1 MSAVRPEDPRD
12 GQRGRRPIT
21 LSTRARLIRQ
31 PGRPNAART
40 GPWAPHSP
48 ARSSEC
54 SPNRTLGAPFA
65 SPVIRMQPEPDP
77 GRLIR
82 QPGHPNEVRQSQE
95 VCRSPTYATHGDPTQ
110 PITSQHPT
118 YATHGDQTRRAASV
132 ATSGDEPRQWRPA
145 GRSAAD
151 GVENKVSRPGPAG
164 AFAPAAS
171 AAESAESAAGS
182 AATRAREP
190 SIRLGDSAR
199 SDQRPAT
206 SDQHQKAPANGNKK
220 RSSPVS
226 PRRLGPTDS
235 CRLAPQSSRSASSAG
250 PSPRTG
256 PASPLAERELDRT
269 KSLLGPIP
277 RTGTSRKPSAPSPN
291 GPNVLGRYEPGR
303 PEPTQRSP
311 TPARTRGS
319 CFVDPAALQFRD
331 RALRELFGPYRPRRR
346 KL

>member
-1 MSAVRPEDPRD
+1 VSAVRPEDPRD
-12 GQRGRRPIT
+12 GQWGRRPVT
-21 LSTRARLIRQ
+21 PLDPRTPHSPTRSS
-31 PGRPNAART
+31 NAART

-65 SPVIRMQPEPDP
+65 NPVVRMQPEPDP
-77 GRLIR
+77 GRPIR
-82 QPGHPNEVRQSQE
+82 QPGHPNEVRQYQE
-95 VCRSPTYATHGDPTQ
+95 VCRSPTYATHGDPTRPATSRSPTYATHGDPTQ

-199 SDQRPAT
+199 SDQHQEST
-206 SDQHQKAPANGNKK
+206 SERQQKTVEPCLPPK
-220 RSSPVS
+220 
-226 PRRLGPTDS
+226 
-235 CRLAPQSSRSASSAG
+235 
-250 PSPRTG
+250 TG
-256 PASPLAERELDRT
+256 PDRF
-269 KSLLGPIP
+269 LPARPPVEPICVVRRSVP
-277 RTGTSRKPSAPSPN
+277 PN
-291 GPNVLGRYEPGR
+291 GTGVAAGR
-303 PEPTQRSP
+303 
-311 TPARTRGS
+311 A
-319 CFVDPAALQFRD
+319 
-331 RALRELFGPYRPRRR
+331 
-346 KL
+346 